1 MILFYYDLIMLI
13 VSYDISDTKLRTKF
27 SKLLKKFWR
36 MLQLSVYEIKNS
48 DRILKILLK
57 EIELTYAPK
66 FSWADSILIIPISN
80 ANSEKV
86 IRYGQPALEEEEIL
100 FL

>member
-1 MILFYYDLIMLI
+1 MLI
-13 VSYDISDTKLRTKF
+13 VSYDISNSKIRTKF
-27 SKLLKKFWR
+27 SRLLKKFWR

-57 EIELTYAPK
+57 EIEMSFAPK
-66 FSWADSILIIPISN
+66 FSWADSILIIPVSK
-80 ANSEKV
+80 ANRDKV
-86 IRYGQPALEEEEIL
+86 IRYGQPALEEQEIL